1 MKSKSEDNYMSD
13 KKPGIDFNIK
23 NDTIQKQ
30 NDQIISDNKKS
41 NFEVLAKLD
50 EFLELNLFFYR
61 KCLNEKDH

>member
-30 NDQIISDNKKS
+30 ND
-41 NFEVLAKLD
+41 
-50 EFLELNLFFYR
+50 
-61 KCLNEKDH
+61 